1 MIRQGIRPHRI
12 PGSRSSFGSSS
23 LVRATL
29 AALPAGLLAVA
40 FAAPAVAQDANYILP
55 PARIEARLRDG
66 EMTIIDFRGSRM
78 ATDRTQRMTVQFPD
92 SVVMVVKLAKAPYG
106 GATFNNEPRYE
117 LAAYVV
123 QTMFL
128 DPADYCV
135 PPTVVRSLPVSFLK
149 PHDPNVSPTF
159 DKTNSVVA
167 VLQYW
172 LLGVTPENFYDK
184 NRAKQDTTYARYL
197 GNFNVLTYLI
207 RHSDSNQGNFL
218 ISQSPTMSRIFSVDN
233 GVAFE
238 SQVSDR
244 GFEWRNMR
252 VDRIAAQTVDRLR
265 AITPEM
271 LQEKLGVLVQF
282 GIRDGVL
289 VAEPPG
295 ANMDDGRGVRHS
307 DTTVQ
312 FGLTS
317 REIKGVQD
325 RLRHLLEDV
334 DKGKLKVF

>member
-1 MIRQGIRPHRI
+1 MMRQGTHRDGASGRASSI
-12 PGSRSSFGSSS
+12 HRGTPPGA
-23 LVRATL
+23 VL
-29 AALPAGLLAVA
+29 AAALLVLAAVA
-40 FAAPAVAQDANYILP
+40 PARAQDANYIRP
-55 PARIEARLRDG
+55 IPEIESRLRDG
-66 EMTIIDFRGSRM
+66 EMSIIDFRGSRM
-78 ATDRTQRMTVQFPD
+78 QNDRTQRMTVQFPD
-92 SVVMVVKLAKAPYG
+92 SVVMVVQLAKAPYG

-117 LAAYVV
+117 LAAYRI
-123 QTMFL
+123 QELFL
-128 DPADYCV
+128 DPTDYVV
-135 PPTVVRSLPVSFLK
+135 PPTVVRSLPVDFLK
-149 PHDPNVSPTF
+149 PFDSNVSPTF

-172 LLGVTPENFYDK
+172 LLAVTPEKFYDK
-184 NRAKQDTTYARYL
+184 DRAKTDTTYARYL
-197 GNFNVLTYLI
+197 GNFNILTYLI

-218 ISQSPTMSRIFSVDN
+218 ISQSPTKPRVFSVDN

-252 VDRIAAQTVDRLR
+252 VDRIPAGTVERLR

-271 LQEKLGVLVQF
+271 LREKLGVLVQF
-282 GIRDGVL
+282 ANRNGQLI
-289 VAEPPG
+289 AEPPG

-307 DTTVQ
+307 DTMVQ

-317 REIKGVQD
+317 REIRGVED
-325 RLRHLLEDV
+325 RLRRLLEDV